1 MQSNR
6 SRWLVLVLLF
16 GCRTGLGFQFQTLG
30 SVSEQLIVDLGFNY
44 TQVGTL
50 IGLFML
56 PGAFLAIAA
65 GYSGRFFSDQVL
77 AGFGMFALG
86 VGGALGAVADGFGML
101 SAGRIACGVG
111 FVVSTIYFT
120 KMAAD
125 WFSGKELA
133 TAMGILV
140 MSWPF
145 GIAMGQ
151 IGHEWLAVTFDWRVA
166 FWVAAAYCL
175 VGSGLLVAFYRTPAV
190 AKDKLER
197 VQTRLSGREL
207 GLTLTASLVWAFF
220 NAGYVVYL
228 SFAPQVLVS
237 QGFGKLEAAMVISLA
252 SWVMIFSGAICGQIA
267 DRTRKPDLILY
278 LCMAVA
284 VASLLLL
291 PQSSLAIPVALAF
304 GLMGM
309 APAGVIMAL
318 TGETMAPERR
328 AFGMGIF
335 FTSYF
340 VVLAPTPIIAGW
352 LYDRSGDSVWP
363 ILFAVLLFT
372 LTAAANVAFRIA
384 QRASLASDR

>member
-6 SRWLVLVLLF
+6 SRWLVLALLF

>member
-1 MQSNR
+1 MQSDR

-56 PGAFLAIAA
+56 PGAFLAIAV
-65 GYSGRFFSDQVL
+65 GYSGRFFSDHVL
-77 AGFGMFALG
+77 AGFGLFTLG

-101 SAGRIACGVG
+101 GAGRIACGVG

-175 VGSGLLVAFYRTPAV
+175 VGSGLLVVFYRAPAT
-190 AKDKLER
+190 AKDMLER

-207 GLTLTASLVWAFF
+207 GLTLAASLVWAFF
-220 NAGYVVYL
+220 NAGYVIYL

-237 QGFGKLEAAMVISLA
+237 QGFGELEAAMVISLA

-318 TGETMAPERR
+318 TGESMAPERR

-372 LTAAANVAFRIA
+372 LTAVANVAFRIA
-384 QRASLASDR
+384 QRVSPASNR